1 MANQAPSRM
10 AKRRQANKRPR
21 PKTKPRGSR
30 LLRFFKFLALA
41 FVVVLVA
48 GIGLFA
54 YYAKDAPAIT
64 KTELMNGGG
73 STLYASNGQALTH
86 LGVENRI
93 YATADKI
100 PQTLKDAVVSIE
112 DRRFYKEKF
121 GVDPIRI
128 AGAAFANLK
137 AKVTGNS
144 AGLQGGSTLTQQVVK
159 LSVFST
165 KVSDQT
171 LRRKAQEAWLAVKVE
186 QSYSKEQILEFYIN
200 KVYMNY
206 GQRGMATGAQFY
218 YGKDLGQ
225 LDLAQT
231 AFIAGLGQSPS
242 GYDPYVYPERAKTR
256 RDAVIDAM
264 LRDSKITQAQA
275 ATAKAEAIT
284 TGLKKKGQIT
294 NSATVDKV
302 IDAYLTQVV
311 KQVKAK
317 LHVDPYAENLKI
329 YTNLD
334 YNVQKRLYDIVNT
347 DQYVAFPDSKVQ
359 TAVTLTD
366 PRDGA
371 VIAQIGGRKTGNVR
385 LAYNRATQNDRSN
398 GSTMKPLMDYAPAI
412 EYLNYSTATT
422 QTDAPYFYPGT
433 DTPLYDIDRKYMGT
447 MTIRKGLELSRN
459 IVAIKTLADVGLTKS
474 LSFLKGLGITLP
486 KNQQVYPS
494 GIGASVTTEQEAAAY
509 GVLANGGTY
518 YKPSY
523 VKKVVTPEGDQVTF
537 DNAGTRAMKSS
548 TAYMVTDMLKGV
560 ITRGTGMAAQIS
572 GLYQAG
578 KTGTTD
584 YSDQELEANAALHGT
599 AKDSWMTG
607 YTRYRVASVWMGYD
621 KANTA
626 GVSVAMQVLPKQ
638 IYKALMTYASSSL
651 PNKDWTKPT
660 SVIARTVSGNRELYV
675 RGFAP
680 TTPTVTESS
689 SSVVSS
695 SSSTSSST
703 TSSSSSASTSSSS
716 SSASSATSSSE
727 PAASSSEPA
736 VSSSSESL
744 PSAETPETPDTES
757 SGHQQE

>member
-10 AKRRQANKRPR
+10 AKRRQKPAKKAKKRGGR
-21 PKTKPRGSR
+21 W
-30 LLRFFKFLALA
+30 LRFFKFAALA
-41 FVVVLVA
+41 VVVALAA

-64 KTELMNGGG
+64 KTELMSGGG
-73 STLYASNGQALTH
+73 STLYASNNKALTH
-86 LGVENRI
+86 LGVENRV

-100 PQTLKDAVVSIE
+100 PQRLKDAVVSIE

-137 AKVTGNS
+137 AKVTGNT
-144 AGLQGGSTLTQQVVK
+144 AGLQGGSTLTQQLVK

-186 QSYSKEQILEFYIN
+186 RSYSKEQILEFYIN

-218 YGKDLGQ
+218 YGKSLSQ

-231 AFIAGLGQSPS
+231 AFIAGLAQSPS
-242 GYDPYVYPERAKTR
+242 GYDPYVSPARATTR
-256 RDAVIDAM
+256 RNAVLDAM
-264 LRDSKITQAQA
+264 LRDNKITQAQA
-275 ATAKAEAIT
+275 ATAKAEAIS
-284 TGLKKKGQIT
+284 TGLKKKSEIT
-294 NSATVDKV
+294 NTALVDKV
-302 IDAYLTQVV
+302 IDAYLTQVI

-334 YNVQKRLYDIVNT
+334 YNVQKKLYEIVN
-347 DQYVAFPDSKVQ
+347 DGQDVVFPDNKIQ
-359 TAVTLTD
+359 TAVTMTN
-366 PRDGA
+366 PQTGA
-371 VIAQIGGRKTGNVR
+371 VVAQIGGRKTGNVR

-412 EYLNYSTATT
+412 EYLNYSTATMQSDT
-422 QTDAPYFYPGT
+422 PYNYPGT
-433 DTPLYDIDRKYMGT
+433 NTPLYDIDHKYMGT
-447 MTIRKGLELSRN
+447 MTIRRGLELSRN
-459 IVAIKTLADVGLTKS
+459 IIAIKTLEAVGLTKS
-474 LSFLKGLGITLP
+474 LNFIKGLGITLP
-486 KNQQVYPS
+486 ANQQVYPS

-509 GVLANGGTY
+509 GALANGGTY

-523 VKKVVTPEGDQVTF
+523 VKKVVTPDGDSVTF
-537 DNAGTRAMKSS
+537 QNAGTRAMKSS

-560 ITRGTGMAAQIS
+560 IAKGTGMAAQIS

-584 YSDQELEANAALHGT
+584 YAANELAANAALKGT
-599 AKDSWMTG
+599 AKDSWMVG
-607 YTRYRVASVWMGYD
+607 YTRYRVASVWLGYD

-626 GVSVAMQVLPKQ
+626 GVTTAMQLIPKE
-638 IYKALMTYASSSL
+638 IYKVLMTYASSSL
-651 PNKDWTKPT
+651 PNKDWVKPE
-660 SVIARTVSGNRELYV
+660 SVIAKTVNGSRELYV

-680 TTPTVTESS
+680 TTPA
-689 SSVVSS
+689 VSS
-695 SSSTSSST
+695 SSSSSVSSSVATTSSATSSSVLS
-703 TSSSSSASTSSSS
+703 SSSSSASTSSVDSS
-716 SSASSATSSSE
+716 SD
-727 PAASSSEPA
+727 
-736 VSSSSESL
+736 SESSGASDAGSTPATES
-744 PSAETPETPDTES
+744 PSNSVSLPETPSKTES
-757 SGHQQE
+757 SHTTQ